1 MANTKPRMKKLVTPE
16 NKLNLI
22 YLALTLQNIESM
34 LSEAQDEVSQL
45 AKELK
50 DYLGDNKNLPLL

>member
-1 MANTKPRMKKLVTPE
+1 MDIRKRKLIQK

-22 YLALTLQNIESM
+22 YLALTLQGIESM
-34 LSEAQDEVSQL
+34 LSEAQDEVARL

-50 DYLGDNKNLPLL
+50 DYLGDNQNLPLL

>member
-1 MANTKPRMKKLVTPE
+1 MDIRKRKLIQK

-22 YLALTLQNIESM
+22 YLALTLQGIESM
-34 LSEAQDEVSQL
+34 LSEAQDEVARL

-50 DYLGDNKNLPLL
+50 DYLDDNQNLPLL